1 MNAIDPCYEIRERE
15 QASKK
20 QQVIELLAPFRHAN
34 DLVAS
39 LLLSFDLAGFLVS
52 TGFLIRYANR
62 WTAPLLSLLIALF
75 ITRLFIIGHDCC
87 HGSFFSRSKVNAV
100 FGQLTMLPA
109 LVPYSPWAVG
119 HNTLHHGYTG
129 LRSRDFTWQPLSA
142 GEYLALPPS
151 ERLFYRLCRTL
162 PGVALYWI
170 RELWLNKLIAPDRRR
185 FPSLYRSAHQ
195 RDRRLVLAFLIGWA
209 AAVSIGRAAGVP
221 AAAALFWAILAPTVL
236 FSWIMGITIY
246 LHHTGPDAVWFAD
259 RKQWEFFESQ
269 FRLTPNLC
277 PPSILS
283 VGLHHIYCHLPHHP
297 DINVP
302 LYRLE
307 AAMQALKCR
316 FQSDIVEKPIALRDI
331 QAIFKTCQL
340 YDFEKNMWVPFRILA
355 RKEEQ

>member
-162 PGVALYWI
+162 PGVALYWM
-170 RELWLNKLIAPDRRR
+170 RELWLNKADRAGSPQISEPVPASPSARPPPGSGVPDWLGCGG
-185 FPSLYRSAHQ
+185 LYRS
-195 RDRRLVLAFLIGWA
+195 
-209 AAVSIGRAAGVP
+209 RAAGLP
-221 AAAALFWAILAPTVL
+221 AAAALFWAILAL
-236 FSWIMGITIY
+236 QRCCLAGSWASPFIST
-246 LHHTGPDAVWFAD
+246 TPD
-259 RKQWEFFESQ
+259 RMRSGS
-269 FRLTPNLC
+269 R
-277 PPSILS
+277 
-283 VGLHHIYCHLPHHP
+283 
-297 DINVP
+297 
-302 LYRLE
+302 
-307 AAMQALKCR
+307 
-316 FQSDIVEKPIALRDI
+316 IANSGSSLNRSSG
-331 QAIFKTCQL
+331 
-340 YDFEKNMWVPFRILA
+340 
-355 RKEEQ
+355 